1 MRAFTLWTPS
11 LLRAAEVQAD
21 GGNLKSAA
29 AICDWLLSDDRVLSV
44 VNQRVQAVTRLVP
57 SFEPSGDKRRSA
69 RAVRALEAEEDYWE
83 GWPETELAQLLGWG
97 ILLGL
102 APARHQP
109 SLDENSGRILP
120 RPEFWNPQHVRFD
133 ITTRTWRARV
143 VTVTGQG
150 TFGGAATEEVEFAPG
165 DGTWILH
172 TPFGRN
178 RPWALG
184 SWRALAPLVLLK
196 RYALSD
202 WARHG
207 EKASLLTVTQDAQAL
222 ANGLIPETT
231 KEQRKALATDIY
243 ERGRDA
249 CVVLPAGFD
258 LRLVEAQANTEHI
271 YRSQIDMANTAIAIN
286 IRGGNL
292 TTEVKEGS
300 RAAAQTHA
308 AQNDQSNL
316 EFDAEALSTTVHDQS
331 LRWWALW
338 NFGDEQLAPW
348 PTYPVRP
355 RKDLL
360 TRAQVYVRV
369 ADFAGRFEAL
379 GFEIDRQRLAEEF
392 EADEWLKPGE
402 KLDPDEGAGG
412 EPSPSEDDDGTE
424 DENDGDDGE
433 GDDDVEEGG
442 GGGGTDGRFRLA
454 SGTPTGRARGFLEG
468 QLYADA
474 LTERSLE
481 RGKQALKPTIDA
493 ILEELDAAR
502 DYDDLRERLRAR
514 YRTMSPEELSGL
526 VQSAMLLGELAG
538 RTAVNRDA

>member
-1 MRAFTLWTPS
+1 
-11 LLRAAEVQAD
+11 
-21 GGNLKSAA
+21 
-29 AICDWLLSDDRVLSV
+29 
-44 VNQRVQAVTRLVP
+44 
-57 SFEPSGDKRRSA
+57 
-69 RAVRALEAEEDYWE
+69 
-83 GWPETELAQLLGWG
+83 
-97 ILLGL
+97 
-102 APARHQP
+102 P
-109 SLDENSGRILP
+109 SLDENSGRIVP

-133 ITTRTWRARV
+133 VTTRTWRARV

-331 LRWWALW
+331 LEWWALW
-338 NFGDEQLAPW
+338 NFGDAQLAPW

-379 GFEIDRQRLAEEF
+379 GFEIDRKKLAEEF
-392 EADEWLKPGE
+392 EADSWLKPGE
-402 KLDPDEGAGG
+402 PQGPSDGAAPPRPSPDEDEDEDEDESDGG
-412 EPSPSEDDDGTE
+412 DDENTDDDA
-424 DENDGDDGE
+424 
-433 GDDDVEEGG
+433 DVEEGG
-442 GGGGTDGRFRLA
+442 GGGGTDERFRLA

-481 RGKQALKPTIDA
+481 RGKQAL
-493 ILEELDAAR
+493 
-502 DYDDLRERLRAR
+502 
-514 YRTMSPEELSGL
+514 
-526 VQSAMLLGELAG
+526 
-538 RTAVNRDA
+538 